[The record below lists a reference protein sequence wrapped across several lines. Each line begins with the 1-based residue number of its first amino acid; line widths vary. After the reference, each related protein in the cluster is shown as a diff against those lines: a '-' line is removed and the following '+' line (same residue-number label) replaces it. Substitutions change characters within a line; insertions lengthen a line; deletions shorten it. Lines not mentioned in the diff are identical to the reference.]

1 MFEEEK
7 ETRVQGDSKCLEWS
21 NGKKEG
27 QEDRS
32 WLQNYAISMTAGHQ
46 GEVQTVSWKIK
57 TSGVDAEP
65 CAGNPIEGGR
75 VDEL

>member
-1 MFEEEK
+1 MTGLVDWVFEEEK

-32 WLQNYAISMTAGHQ
+32 WLQNYAISMTAGH
-46 GEVQTVSWKIK
+46 
-57 TSGVDAEP
+57 
-65 CAGNPIEGGR
+65 
-75 VDEL
+75 

>member
-1 MFEEEK
+1 METLSRRMTGLVDWVFEEEK

-32 WLQNYAISMTAGHQ
+32 WLQNYAISMTAGH
-46 GEVQTVSWKIK
+46 
-57 TSGVDAEP
+57 
-65 CAGNPIEGGR
+65 
-75 VDEL
+75 